1 MIRGRGLLKVFI
13 GVLIMLIVAGTGIYI
28 HGHPKKTIPKPEYP
42 EYLSFA
48 GNYIFSVPKTY
59 NLDEQSLPGSQL
71 VFSGSLS
78 AKTLEDVYNQNGISV
93 AGISDLTDHSD
104 KAFKNYVNTN
114 FLPNLKKDA
123 PTSNVQLKFGK
134 TNGWD
139 VARLTVTK
147 DGQQFRFIYLKGGQH
162 AVAVVAKQETDPF
175 KKIEQTLVD
184 VELGDL
190 KNESDPIKQSIKNYV
205 QLAKDQKTQDLY
217 NAATSELHAKSTQAE
232 LAGALNGAASYL
244 NENITISGGTYSPS
258 VFSAALRFTSLNKD
272 NQQPT
277 FGAILLKKVDSQWK
291 LQALTLPKSQ

>member
-1 MIRGRGLLKVFI
+1 MIKGIGSLKVLI
-13 GVLIMLIVAGTGIYI
+13 GVLILVVAGGAGLYF
-28 HGHPKKTIPKPEYP
+28 HNHPKKTAPKPEYP

-59 NLDEQSLPGSQL
+59 DIDEQSVPGSQL
-71 VFSGSLS
+71 VFSGQLS

-104 KAFKNYVNTN
+104 KAFKDYVKNN

-123 PTSNVQLKFGK
+123 PTSNAQLKFGK

-139 VARLTVTK
+139 VARITVAK
-147 DGQQFRFIYLKGGQH
+147 EGQQFRFIYLKGGQH
-162 AVAVVAKQETDPF
+162 AVAVVAKQETEPL

-184 VELGDL
+184 AEIGDL
-190 KNESDPIKQSIKNYV
+190 KNDSDSLKQSIKDYV
-205 QLAKDQKTQDLY
+205 QLAKAQKPQDLY
-217 NAATSELHAKSTQAE
+217 NAATAELRAKSSQAD
-232 LAGALNGAASYL
+232 LAAALSGAATYL
-244 NENITISGGTYSPS
+244 NENITISGGSYNPS

-277 FGAILLKKVDSQWK
+277 FGAIVLKKVDGQWK
-291 LQALTLPKSQ
+291 LEALSLPKP